1 MGKTNHRLVLDPVLG
16 CGVPVKISARSDGRI
31 KSYAPFREACAGPYC
46 ITSSGIC
53 LEEAA
58 RFEKIRSE
66 RSVKRSEGYVLNP
79 RRAFERGARDLK

>member
-1 MGKTNHRLVLDPVLG
+1 MKEDSDRESEPAEWRNESYSDPVLG

-31 KSYAPFREACAGPYC
+31 KSYAPFREACA
-46 ITSSGIC
+46 
-53 LEEAA
+53 EEAA
-58 RFEKIRSE
+58 EKIRSE